1 MELILKEIE
10 SPVAALKSR
19 DSNFEPQQD
28 LELPF
33 PFSPYSEN
41 RISYTQNLV
50 SVVLFQFC
58 SFMQLVYERG
68 KKKGEVKFTHT
79 QYKISFAPCQ
89 VGLARLMHKVRDGDV
104 LLDFSGFPLF
114 AHSKIYSIR

>member
-1 MELILKEIE
+1 MELILKGIK

-41 RISYTQNLV
+41 RTSSTQSLV

-58 SFMQLVYERG
+58 SFMQLVCDRR

-79 QYKISFAPCQ
+79 QYQISFLSCE
-89 VGLARLMHKVRDGDV
+89 VGLARLMHKVRDGEV

-114 AHSKIYSIR
+114 AHSKMYS